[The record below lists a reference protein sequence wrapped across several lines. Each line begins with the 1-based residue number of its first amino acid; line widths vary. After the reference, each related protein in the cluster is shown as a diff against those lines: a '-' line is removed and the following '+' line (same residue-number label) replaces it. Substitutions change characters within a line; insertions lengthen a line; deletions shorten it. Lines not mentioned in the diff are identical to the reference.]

1 MATLELPEWLELQ
14 LSSLHFKQLGLHTDF
29 VRLNRVLARMQAEH
43 ASGALIVLGPQPA
56 ALVLSEGAPT
66 VIYPTG
72 REGEH
77 ADMVAARAVGW
88 VCILSGQV
96 AVGAEAEARAESDS
110 QPVFFESVSRQ
121 ESDHGA
127 PEPPSVTPAGEIS
140 DVEVRAEQV
149 HLVSVPEQDLTA
161 DPEPEPPVEVAP
173 AAAQA
178 APPAPPP
185 ASLEPKAE
193 PKPESLPVPAQEPAA
208 TTSSPSPPV
217 SPTGVHAG
225 ERFVAA
231 SGARELPEDLA
242 AKVQA
247 IVGLRGQPLIA
258 LLDGTR
264 TIQEI
269 ADLVGVS
276 ADDVDQVVKVLVG
289 ARLAFRYVSRSRTG
303 ARSSG

>member
-1 MATLELPEWLELQ
+1 
-14 LSSLHFKQLGLHTDF
+14 
-29 VRLNRVLARMQAEH
+29 
-43 ASGALIVLGPQPA
+43 
-56 ALVLSEGAPT
+56 
-66 VIYPTG
+66 
-72 REGEH
+72 
-77 ADMVAARAVGW
+77 
-88 VCILSGQV
+88 
-96 AVGAEAEARAESDS
+96 
-110 QPVFFESVSRQ
+110 
-121 ESDHGA
+121 
-127 PEPPSVTPAGEIS
+127 
-140 DVEVRAEQV
+140 
-149 HLVSVPEQDLTA
+149 
-161 DPEPEPPVEVAP
+161 
-173 AAAQA
+173 
-178 APPAPPP
+178 
-185 ASLEPKAE
+185 
-193 PKPESLPVPAQEPAA
+193 
-208 TTSSPSPPV
+208 V